1 MTFNSPQLV
10 NRFLPTLLA
19 SCLLGSHC
27 ASAMEPVVLHKEPL
41 PSIQPV
47 VVVEPIAVPET
58 IGATLL
64 AGVGFFM
71 LFRRRRYS

>member
-1 MTFNSPQLV
+1 MEA
-10 NRFLPTLLA
+10 LPL
-19 SCLLGSHC
+19 
-27 ASAMEPVVLHKEPL
+27 
-41 PSIQPV
+41 IQPV
-47 VVVEPIAVPET
+47 VIEEPVAVPET

>member
-1 MTFNSPQLV
+1 MK
-10 NRFLPTLLA
+10 RFYPIFFA
-19 SCLLGSHC
+19 SCLSGSSL
-27 ASAMEPVVLHKEPL
+27 AVSLEPQVLNKEPL

-47 VVVEPIAVPET
+47 VLAEPVAVPET

>member
-1 MTFNSPQLV
+1 M
-10 NRFLPTLLA
+10 NRFQLIVLA
-19 SCLLGSHC
+19 SCLSGSLL
-27 ASAMEPVVLHKEPL
+27 AVSQEPQVLNKEPL

-47 VVVEPIAVPET
+47 VPAEPVAVPET

>member
-1 MTFNSPQLV
+1 V
-10 NRFLPTLLA
+10 NRFQLIVLA
-19 SCLLGSHC
+19 GCLSGSRL
-27 ASAMEPVVLHKEPL
+27 AVSQEPQVLHKEPL

-47 VVVEPIAVPET
+47 VLAESVAVPET

>member
-1 MTFNSPQLV
+1 MK
-10 NRFLPTLLA
+10 RFYPIFFA
-19 SCLLGSHC
+19 SCLSGSPL
-27 ASAMEPVVLHKEPL
+27 AVSLEPQVLNKEPL

-47 VVVEPIAVPET
+47 VLAEPVAVPET

>member
-1 MTFNSPQLV
+1 
-10 NRFLPTLLA
+10 
-19 SCLLGSHC
+19 
-27 ASAMEPVVLHKEPL
+27 MEPVVLHKEPL
-41 PSIQPV
+41 PGIQPV
-47 VVVEPIAVPET
+47 VVVDPIAVPET

>member
-1 MTFNSPQLV
+1 M
-10 NRFLPTLLA
+10 NRFHLILLA
-19 SCLLGSHC
+19 SCLTGNLGV
-27 ASAMEPVVLHKEPL
+27 SAQEPAVLNKDPL
-41 PSIQPV
+41 PRIQPV
-47 VVVEPIAVPET
+47 VPAEPVAVPET